1 MPSMKTDVLRDHVF
15 RYPHLASM
23 LGAHAGSYVI
33 PGKEPAITERA
44 AGQNMSIDVGAFS
57 YVLNGVLGA
66 KASTTNL
73 VIAPSEANPRI
84 DLLYLATATGN
95 LTILK
100 GTARAKKPATENTWQ
115 RWEEPYPADFSSVD
129 GLLLAEILVPAN
141 ATSIVN
147 DYIRSIVVPAL
158 PVNFDSM
165 YSVRIYIRG
174 TEIIARKADGT
185 ILDSGVLG
193 TDDTDVFDA
202 AVAGC
207 PDNGSIGIG
216 PGLYTLEA
224 NKLFYL
230 SGDGTTNPHY
240 YAFGPAMEGKNC
252 HVFGAGIDVTTLK
265 LADNQHYTNHH
276 AVLVFNRTTGDQN
289 SGFTS
294 FTLAN
299 LTLDGNRANQSVISV
314 MDGPGNYLS
323 GSIRTGERII
333 NVRSKNSHGHG
344 FYLGNN
350 GDGPVNGA
358 LLYGL
363 QIDNCYRSGICTD
376 TARHVSIGNCIIS
389 NCSTGIELLGNSTDY
404 TTRRKD
410 NISVSN
416 VSLNNAGLQIWCING
431 CVVTGC
437 TMDITDS
444 PVHSYG
450 LQVHCSI
457 NVLIANSTFDANHTS
472 QYCTYI
478 DGGGYIND
486 GEYKNV
492 TFRDCTFRAF
502 QALKVFGHAKISAV
516 DCFFEAFTY
525 VYLNESGQEVR
536 VPGACVYLYE
546 MGEPITATVEY
557 TNCEFVA
564 DAYDTYIFYLPAL
577 STTICNRCHAPKVGA
592 MSIGGG
598 LFTYD
603 CTGPGL
609 VAYNSRWVAQW
620 GVFYST
626 PASSSSITM
635 LYNMVNAIPIG
646 TPIKYL
652 TSAGGPYFGIVTA
665 ITSNLLTIAGPP
677 LSGTIY
683 MIWVGP
689 PELVSQ
695 VDYLI
700 PGAYAA
706 AANNTLIQ
714 SFQKSFSIW
723 QGPPAHLV
731 RISHRAL
738 VADSGTAPRV
748 TASVNG
754 SVVGTD
760 NTNTGLPVAASWVH
774 TTSGINAS
782 NAKVDLNDAIELRT
796 TQGGSGNSTYL
807 TVTLT
812 FVSEK

>member
-1 MPSMKTDVLRDHVF
+1 MPSMKTTVLRDHVF
-15 RYPHLASM
+15 RDAHLGGM
-23 LGAHAGSYVI
+23 LGALAGSYVV
-33 PGKEPAITERA
+33 PGNEPAVTERA
-44 AGQNMSIDVGAFS
+44 AGANMSVDVGVFI
-57 YVLNGVLGA
+57 YVLGGIIKAKTSITNVLVA
-66 KASTTNL
+66 ASD
-73 VIAPSEANPRI
+73 ANPRI
-84 DLLYLATATGN
+84 DLLYVDRADGN
-95 LTILK
+95 IKILK
-100 GTARAKKPATENTWQ
+100 GTAKAKKPATEASWLK
-115 RWEEPYPADFSSVD
+115 WEEPYPADFSAKD
-129 GLLLAEILVPAN
+129 GLILAEILVSGGATAIYNANIRNIAVPVLPAN
-141 ATSIVN
+141 FNT
-147 DYIRSIVVPAL
+147 
-158 PVNFDSM
+158 M
-165 YSVRIYIRG
+165 YSVQIFQRG

-185 ILDSGVLG
+185 ILDSGILG

-294 FTLAN
+294 FTLADM
-299 LTLDGNRANQSVISV
+299 TLDGNRANQSVISV

-323 GSIRTGERII
+323 GSIRTGEKLF
-333 NVRSKNSHGHG
+333 NVRSINSHGHG

-350 GDGPVNGA
+350 GGGPVNGA

-363 QIDNCYRSGICTD
+363 QIENCYRSGICTD

-457 NVLIANSTFDANHTS
+457 NVLVADSSFDANHTS
-472 QYCTYI
+472 QYGTYI
-478 DGGGYIND
+478 DGGYYIDD
-486 GEYKNV
+486 GEYYNV
-492 TFRDCTFRAF
+492 TFRDCIFRAF

-525 VYLNESGQEVR
+525 VYLDELEQEVR

-592 MSIGGG
+592 MSISGG
-598 LFTYD
+598 LFARD
-603 CTGPGL
+603 CSGPGL
-609 VAYNSRWVAQW
+609 SQYNSRWIEQW
-620 GVFYST
+620 EVFNKT
-626 PASSSSITM
+626 PASTSSIAM
-635 LYNMVNAIPIG
+635 LYDMRSAMPVG

-652 TSAGGPYFGIVTA
+652 TSDGGPYYGIVTA
-665 ITSNLLTIAGPP
+665 ITNTLLTIAGPP
-677 LSGTIY
+677 ITGMLY
-683 MIWVGP
+683 VLWVGP

-706 AANNTLIQ
+706 AANTTLIQ

-723 QGPPAHLV
+723 QGTPAHLV

-782 NAKVDLNDAIELRT
+782 NAKVDLNEAIELRT

>member
-1 MPSMKTDVLRDHVF
+1 MPTMKTDVLRDHVF

-44 AGQNMSIDVGAFS
+44 AGANMSIDVGPFS

-66 KASTTNL
+66 KTSTTNL
-73 VIAPSEANPRI
+73 VIAASEANPRI

-147 DYIRSIVVPAL
+147 DCIRSIVVPAL

-252 HVFGAGIDVTTLK
+252 YVVGAGPGVTVLK
-265 LADNQHYTNHH
+265 MANNQHYSGHL
-276 AVLVFNRTTGDQN
+276 AVLILNRTTGDMN
-289 SGFTS
+289 NGFSS

-299 LTLDGNRANQSVISV
+299 LTLDGNRANQETISAI
-314 MDGPGNYLS
+314 DGPGLYLS
-323 GSIRTGERII
+323 GSVRTNEKIL
-333 NVRSKNSHGHG
+333 NVELKDSFG
-344 FYLGNN
+344 FGAYIGNN
-350 GDGPVNGA
+350 GSGPAKGVIISGIYA
-358 LLYGL
+358 K
-363 QIDNCYRSGICTD
+363 NCYKSAICLD
-376 TARHVSIGNCIIS
+376 TTADVSIS
-389 NCSTGIELLGNSTDY
+389 NSVIYDGSIGLEVLGNTDY
-404 TTRRKD
+404 ATREYD
-410 NISVSN
+410 NISITGVTCKR
-416 VSLNNAGLQIWCING
+416 AGITIWCING
-431 CVVTGC
+431 CVVSGC
-437 TMDITDS
+437 TMDLTGAI
-444 PVHSYG
+444 VHSYG
-450 LQVHCSI
+450 LQVHCSRNI
-457 NVLIANSTFDANHTS
+457 DIVGCRFTANKTS
-472 QYCTYI
+472 QYVTYI
-478 DGGGYIND
+478 DGGGYIQD
-486 GEYKNV
+486 GSYDQVK
-492 TFRDCTFRAF
+492 FRDCTFDAF
-502 QALKVFGHAKISAV
+502 QALKVFGSAV
-516 DCFFEAFTY
+516 VEAYNCTFHAYTY
-525 VYLNESGQEVR
+525 SYLNEQQQEVR
-536 VPGACVYLYE
+536 VPGACVYLKE
-546 MGEPITATVEY
+546 FEETITAELKFTG
-557 TNCEFVA
+557 CEFVA
-564 DAYDTYIFYLPAL
+564 DAYDTYIFYIPPH
-577 STTICNRCHAPKVGA
+577 STVISEKCSAPKVGA

-683 MIWVGP
+683 MIWTGP
-689 PELVSQ
+689 PEMVCQ

-700 PGAYAA
+700 PGAYATEA
-706 AANNTLIQ
+706 KTNLIQ
-714 SFQKSFSIW
+714 TFQKSFSPW
-723 QGPPAHLV
+723 HGPPAYLV

-738 VADSGTAPRV
+738 AADSGTAPKV
-748 TASVNG
+748 TASIEGNI
-754 SVVGTD
+754 VGTD
-760 NTNTGLPVAASWVH
+760 NSNTGLPVATSWAH
-774 TTSGINAS
+774 TTTGINAS
-782 NAKVDLNDAIELRT
+782 NYRIDLNDAIELRT
-796 TQGGSGNSTYL
+796 TQGGSGDSTFL
-807 TVTLT
+807 TVSLI
-812 FVSEK
+812 FVSER